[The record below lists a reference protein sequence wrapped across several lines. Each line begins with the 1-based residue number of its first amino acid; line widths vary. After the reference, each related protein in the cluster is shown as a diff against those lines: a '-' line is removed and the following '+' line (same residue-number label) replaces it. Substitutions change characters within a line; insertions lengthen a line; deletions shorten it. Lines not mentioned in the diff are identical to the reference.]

1 MDGCGY
7 CYISSSRSRGIRI
20 GVEGESESWLI
31 EFWGMM
37 MTSCRNLTNT
47 LLRLSDLHYKLWAK
61 EFIKATCFFKHQI
74 LLQWS
79 LDWLWHSFK
88 VLALSKCEIH
98 SIALLSH
105 FDKVLALSKITLL
118 KCKIEVN
125 PIAWIPRAFSTAQ
138 FQFAQYWWPR
148 ESMLLGSFHAN
159 FESANTLSKCESTA
173 TQ

>member
-7 CYISSSRSRGIRI
+7 CCISSSRSRGIRI

-47 LLRLSDLHYKLWAK
+47 LLRLYDLHYKLWAK

-88 VLALSKCEIH
+88 VLALSKF
-98 SIALLSH
+98 A
-105 FDKVLALSKITLL
+105 LL
-118 KCKIEVN
+118 KCKNEMN
-125 PIAWIPRAFSTAQ
+125 PIARIPQATSTAQ
-138 FQFAQYWWPR
+138 IEIAQCWWPG
-148 ESMLLGSFHAN
+148 ESVLQGSLQFC
-159 FESANTLSKCESTA
+159 TLKV
-173 TQ
+173 